1 MMRDVLPLQKTVGLR
16 NPTGLR
22 FVGFFQ
28 LGLLWAQTRIKTGT
42 DMLIINKLLP
52 QGAGLAAVLLKRA
65 GVLAL
70 PFAARQ
76 HHEANLSDGEGSEL
90 GLRLPAGTT
99 LRGGDVLVA
108 EDGSLLRVEAEQEPV
123 LLVRPSPHGGQM
135 ADLMRLAHQL
145 GEMHV
150 HLVAHDDH
158 LCVPGDGELAQWLE
172 RQGFAL
178 TPDVAPFD
186 PPALLSQ
193 LPEVVAHQH
202 SHAAHGGHVHG
213 PGCNHDH

>member
-1 MMRDVLPLQKTVGLR
+1 
-16 NPTGLR
+16 
-22 FVGFFQ
+22 
-28 LGLLWAQTRIKTGT
+28 
-42 DMLIINKLLP
+42 MLIINKLLP

-123 LLVRPSPHGGQM
+123 LLVRPAPHGGQM
-135 ADLMRLAHQL
+135 ADLLRLAHQL

-172 RQGFAL
+172 RQGKC
-178 TPDVAPFD
+178 APCLVQGARKKHVQLAD
-186 PPALLSQ
+186 APMLGHLLHYAPQAVRSKYACGAGR
-193 LPEVVAHQH
+193 PCAT
-202 SHAAHGGHVHG
+202 
-213 PGCNHDH
+213 